1 MSSTSNISQAILNK
15 ARVNKF
21 ILILNLPE
29 KLKDNQLFSI
39 KELQFSVVG
48 SLVPEIEINSE
59 LLKFSGQKMNI
70 PGYTR
75 NTYSDLVVKFKI
87 DNEWKNY
94 LAIYNWINL
103 FNDDKESIL
112 DKENILDLNKINMS
126 KKYQKLVATQT
137 IIGLDEY
144 NNRLIKF
151 TYTDAYPTKLK
162 NIDFDYTRGDE
173 IDSSATFK
181 FNQFI
186 IETGNNL

>member
-29 KLKDNQLFSI
+29 KLKNNELFSI
-39 KELQFSVVG
+39 KELQFSVIG
-48 SLVPEIEINSE
+48 SLIPEIEINSE

-75 NTYSDLVVKFKI
+75 NTYSDLVIRFNI

-94 LAIYNWINL
+94 LAVYNWINL

-162 NIDFDYTRGDE
+162 NIDFDYTKGDE
-173 IDSSATFK
+173 INCSATFK
-181 FNQFI
+181 FNQFM
-186 IETGNNL
+186 IESGNNL

>member
-39 KELQFSVVG
+39 KELQFSVIG

-112 DKENILDLNKINMS
+112 DKGNILDLNKINMS